1 MTPTQTVFQVLS
13 AVLSVLA
20 IFQKQKWK
28 MMLIYTIDNVII
40 ALTYLAFG
48 RIASMTIC
56 FVAAIRTA
64 IFMIY
69 SLKKIKPNFVWLIIF
84 ESAFIVSTILTW
96 QDALDLMPLF
106 ALLAAGYGSW
116 QDKQLVLR
124 ISYITNYLL
133 YVVYQSIIGAYISMT
148 VSIVSLVCTITCL
161 IYYCIL
167 KKETPILELIFKKK
181 KKEAAVTEDTEDI
194 YQNVENDTEN
204 NDAIQQQKEKKYEN
218 KLVSRSHEKC
228 T

>member
-1 MTPTQTVFQVLS
+1 MTFTQIIFQVLT
-13 AVLSVLA
+13 AVLSIWA
-20 IFQKQKWK
+20 IFQKQKWE
-28 MMLIYTIDNVII
+28 MMLIYTINNVLNAIM
-40 ALTYLAFG
+40 YLAFN

-56 FVAAIRTA
+56 FVAAIRTV

-96 QDALDLMPLF
+96 QDAWDLMPLF

-116 QDKQLVLR
+116 QEKQLVLR

-133 YVVYQSIIGAYISMT
+133 YVVYQSIIGAYISMI
-148 VSIVSLVCTITCL
+148 VSIISLVCTVTCL

-167 KKETPILELIFKKK
+167 KKETPILDLIFKRKNK
-181 KKEAAVTEDTEDI
+181 SVSNSESKEEASKIDAVETAEI
-194 YQNVENDTEN
+194 SHL
-204 NDAIQQQKEKKYEN
+204 N
-218 KLVSRSHEKC
+218 KA
-228 T
+228 

>member
-1 MTPTQTVFQVLS
+1 MNTTQIVFQVVTAILTI
-13 AVLSVLA
+13 LA

-28 MMLIYTIDNVII
+28 MMLIYTINNVII
-40 ALTYLAFG
+40 ACTYLAFS

-64 IFMIY
+64 IYMIY
-69 SLKKIKPNFVWLIIF
+69 SLKKMKPNFVWLIIF
-84 ESAFIVSTILTW
+84 EAAFIVSTILTW
-96 QDALDLMPLF
+96 QDALDLMPLC

-124 ISYITNYLL
+124 ITYIINALL
-133 YVVYQSIIGAYISMT
+133 YIIYQSIIGAYISMT

-167 KKETPILELIFKKK
+167 KKETPILELLFKKNQK
-181 KKEAAVTEDTEDI
+181 KV
-194 YQNVENDTEN
+194 
-204 NDAIQQQKEKKYEN
+204 
-218 KLVSRSHEKC
+218 
-228 T
+228 